1 MTSSID
7 VDKVRAETPACANLI
22 HFNNAGAAL
31 MPEPVY
37 QAVQAHLDLERRI
50 GGYEAAAAAQA
61 ELDDFYSSFAELLG
75 CEPDEIAYIENATR
89 AWDMAFYAIP
99 FREGDRILTVE
110 AEYASNY
117 IAFLHMAKRRGIMI
131 DVVPSD
137 SSGATDV
144 AALERMVRVGGVKL
158 IAITHV
164 PTQGGLV
171 NPAAAIGRIARANG
185 ILYLLDACQSVGQ
198 IPVDVGEIQCD
209 MLSGTGRKF
218 LRGPRGTGFLYVR
231 RGILDQ
237 LDPPFLDMQAAE
249 IDASGGYR
257 LAPGAMRFENW
268 ESFIAGRL
276 GLRAAV
282 RYALGLGL
290 PAIKERVFALGE
302 ELRAALEKI
311 PGVEVQ
317 DLGRERCGIVTFT
330 KADETPDAIKAR
342 LAASQINVSVSR
354 ARYAALDL
362 GKRGLPAVVRASV
375 HYYNTSEEISRFCRV
390 LSDRA

>member
-1 MTSSID
+1 MTSGID
-7 VDKVRAETPACANLI
+7 VNKVRAETPACANLI

-37 QAVQAHLDLERRI
+37 RAVQAHLDLERRM
-50 GGYEAAAAAQA
+50 GGYEAAAAAEA
-61 ELDDFYSSFAELLG
+61 ELDDLNPSLAELIG
-75 CEPDEIAYIENATR
+75 CDAGEIAYVENATR

-117 IAFLHMAKRRGIMI
+117 IAFLQMQKRRGVRI
-131 DVVPSD
+131 DIVPSD
-137 SSGATDV
+137 ASGAMDV
-144 AALERMVRVGGVKL
+144 EALDRMVRDGGAKL
-158 IAITHV
+158 IAMTHV

-171 NPAAAIGRIARANG
+171 NPAAEVGRIARANG
-185 ILYLLDACQSVGQ
+185 ILYLLDACQSAGQ
-198 IPVDVGEIQCD
+198 MPVDVGFIQCD
-209 MLSGTGRKF
+209 LLSATGRKF

-231 RGILDQ
+231 REVLDQ

-249 IDASGGYR
+249 LDDTGGYR

-268 ESFIAGRL
+268 ESFVAGRL
-276 GLRAAV
+276 GLRAAA

-290 PAIKERVFALGE
+290 SAIKERVYALADD
-302 ELRAALEKI
+302 LRAALQDA
-311 PGVEVQ
+311 PGVTTH

-330 KADETPDAIKAR
+330 KADEDPDAIKAR
-342 LAASQINVSVSR
+342 LAAANINVSVSR

-375 HYYNTSEEISRFCRV
+375 HYYNTSEEIRRFCWI
-390 LSDRA
+390 LSDRG